1 MKITV
6 HKNKSSSFVY
16 EDMICRMIR
25 CNDPLLRV
33 LHLEVEDVYQELAIA
48 AMQASYG
55 FDPVRSDSLEDYMWT
70 KLHGA
75 LLDMKR
81 DYHPAGLT
89 GLGGARPS
97 VTSLEYCVEYGV
109 EPAAPENGG
118 SDSDLRL
125 RKALRR
131 LDPQEREAVLL
142 YLEDQQPH
150 RGQQTALRSGMR
162 KLREFY
168 RTQITFC

>member
-55 FDPVRSDSLEDYMWT
+55 FDPVRSDSLE
-70 KLHGA
+70 
-75 LLDMKR
+75 
-81 DYHPAGLT
+81 AGLSPR
-89 GLGGARPS
+89 RPYRPGRCAAQRN
-97 VTSLEYCVEYGV
+97 LPGV
-109 EPAAPENGG
+109 LCGIW
-118 SDSDLRL
+118 R
-125 RKALRR
+125 
-131 LDPQEREAVLL
+131 
-142 YLEDQQPH
+142 
-150 RGQQTALRSGMR
+150 
-162 KLREFY
+162 
-168 RTQITFC
+168 

>member
-70 KLHGA
+70 KLQGA

-81 DYHPAGLT
+81 DYHPAGL
-89 GLGGARPS
+89 S
-97 VTSLEYCVEYGV
+97 IVW
-109 EPAAPENGG
+109 NM
-118 SDSDLRL
+118 
-125 RKALRR
+125 ALSRR
-131 LDPQEREAVLL
+131 RRRT
-142 YLEDQQPH
+142 ED
-150 RGQQTALRSGMR
+150 
-162 KLREFY
+162 
-168 RTQITFC
+168 RTPTCA

>member
-1 MKITV
+1 M
-6 HKNKSSSFVY
+6 H
-16 EDMICRMIR
+16 
-25 CNDPLLRV
+25 
-33 LHLEVEDVYQELAIA
+33 QELAIA

-70 KLHGA
+70 KLQGA